1 MEYHLKKLTT
11 TDRDL
16 LRQLLECWYHDEP
29 ERLAHLPSTHYLRD
43 LLNRPDL
50 HLYVA
55 LLADQVVGG
64 LSAHELPL
72 LEREKREMFLYEM
85 EVHPEHRRRGLGRR
99 LIEALQQTCSERNIE
114 VIYLGTELDNE
125 AAQQLYCSTG
135 GQRELIA
142 WYTYP
147 KNTTP

>member
-1 MEYHLKKLTT
+1 M
-11 TDRDL
+11 
-16 LRQLLECWYHDEP
+16 
-29 ERLAHLPSTHYLRD
+29 
-43 LLNRPDL
+43 
-50 HLYVA
+50 
-55 LLADQVVGG
+55 VGG

-125 AAQQLYCSTG
+125 AAQQLYSSTG
-135 GQRELIA
+135 GQRALIA